1 MAIYYSPEVFF
12 CLSCIYYPKALL
24 VITRMLYSF
33 PFFIRVDPFWSRKWR
48 ASLVRFAVFFCS
60 SILLDSEWRARKI
73 LYSIHAVGQAIASCF
88 IYSKYRIFSLPSH
101 KRQQNIYHDKC
112 KRYTNEPYM
121 NSSTLEQIHINKG
134 QPNAHRRLSP
144 THKSYHRK
152 RSLITNHSQPCA
164 FGHSIRYAEAKT
176 IYGLVNSGSDYYFF
190 FL

>member
-1 MAIYYSPEVFF
+1 MLQVIIVYTHTLAYFDIYKV
-12 CLSCIYYPKALL
+12 LKIKCI
-24 VITRMLYSF
+24 
-33 PFFIRVDPFWSRKWR
+33 
-48 ASLVRFAVFFCS
+48 
-60 SILLDSEWRARKI
+60 
-73 LYSIHAVGQAIASCF
+73 IASCF
-88 IYSKYRIFSLPSH
+88 IYSKYRIFSLPSL

-190 FL
+190 FLVIFILSFLVMKWCNKVSIYFTKRLSIDLFFRIMRGIMY